1 VVVAPW
7 RSGGK
12 RNGTASSIADMPL
25 AQQIGSGD
33 YSRRVAIPLSS
44 DIQGVGCHGPSSEND
59 SRMSM
64 QRCSDL
70 VDSLRLALSDML
82 MSRDRTLMR
91 RWLP

>member
-1 VVVAPW
+1 MA
-7 RSGGK
+7 
-12 RNGTASSIADMPL
+12 PL
-25 AQQIGSGD
+25 APLRTCPSRSKSGVGTILAALR
-33 YSRRVAIPLSS
+33 SPLSS

-64 QRCSDL
+64 QRFSDL